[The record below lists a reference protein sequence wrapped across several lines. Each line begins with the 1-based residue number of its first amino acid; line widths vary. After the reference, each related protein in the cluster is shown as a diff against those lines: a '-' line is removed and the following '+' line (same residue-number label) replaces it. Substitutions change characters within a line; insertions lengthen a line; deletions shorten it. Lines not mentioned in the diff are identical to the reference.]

1 LLFLVYIKSRVII
14 LIFAVT
20 AGDVG
25 KDLIHEKIKSTK
37 LVKKFRNVEILWI
50 SERESYNYLKVKKL
64 ACHIITI

>member
-1 LLFLVYIKSRVII
+1 MLFLVYIKSRVII

-50 SERESYNYLKVKKL
+50 SVRESYNYLQVKKL